1 MRIFER
7 LAKDCGFIERAYLTR
22 IGLAI
27 ASLVLVLLTAR
38 PVQSAEMDYAGFVL
52 NVRGDC
58 FMNDSHTTLRNF
70 ERVPPRAVI
79 NFGAEK
85 EDDKIEIVLTN
96 GQLLDIDCNELGKCD
111 KRVHMPIQ
119 RNPDPLVKR
128 LLRVS
133 LDPFNDYVT
142 AISRGLSVSKEVV
155 LKLHKERLDLLPLL
169 EGEPAG
175 SYVLDFRRRS
185 TVNKP
190 VAPVFEV
197 PIVWD
202 PKTPAA
208 VESTRTS
215 KAIPGLFA
223 VKYAG
228 DNENEEARALIVS
241 QRDYEFAQEQFQQ
254 ARKLAESWGE
264 TSALS
269 PRLQHRFLRL
279 YLWYLASSTAEKQKA
294 R

>member
-7 LAKDCGFIERAYLTR
+7 LAKDRGFMERACLAQ
-22 IGLAI
+22 IGLAL
-27 ASLVLVLLTAR
+27 ATLLLVLLITR
-38 PVQSAEMDYAGFVL
+38 PVQSADMDYAGFVL
-52 NVRGDC
+52 KVQGDC
-58 FMNDSHTTLRNF
+58 SMNGSALKDF
-70 ERVPPRAVI
+70 ERVPPGAVI
-79 NFGAEK
+79 NFSAK
-85 EDDKIEIVLTN
+85 HREDDKIEIVLTN
-96 GQLLDIDCNELGKCD
+96 GQLLEIDCKEFGKCD
-111 KRVHMPIQ
+111 KRVHIRIQ

-155 LKLHKERLDLLPLL
+155 LKLHKGRLDLLPLL

-175 SYVLDFRRRS
+175 SYALDFRRRS

-208 VESTRTS
+208 AESARTS

-228 DNENEEARALIVS
+228 DNENEEARALIVP

-264 TSALS
+264 TSAL
-269 PRLQHRFLRL
+269 PQRLQHRFLRL